1 MKAIIL
7 AGGIGER
14 LRPLTLETPK
24 PLLPIQRKPI
34 VQRCI
39 ENLKNHNINEIILS
53 IGYMG
58 DKIKNYFGNGEKLSV
73 NIQYNNEE
81 IPLGTGGAVKEIIK
95 NFNINEDFILVW
107 ADNLA
112 DYDIT
117 NLIKQHIKNNCPL
130 TMTLTTREDVENFGV
145 VKLEGD
151 KIKGF
156 VEKPKRENAPS
167 TLINAGA
174 FIVNPSILNILPEG
188 KSNIERECFEKI
200 VLDEKIAGF
209 EHKGYW
215 YPTDTL
221 EKYNFAEQDIKKYLK
236 E

>member
-81 IPLGTGGAVKEIIK
+81 IPLGT
-95 NFNINEDFILVW
+95 
-107 ADNLA
+107 
-112 DYDIT
+112 
-117 NLIKQHIKNNCPL
+117 
-130 TMTLTTREDVENFGV
+130 
-145 VKLEGD
+145 
-151 KIKGF
+151 
-156 VEKPKRENAPS
+156 
-167 TLINAGA
+167 
-174 FIVNPSILNILPEG
+174 
-188 KSNIERECFEKI
+188 
-200 VLDEKIAGF
+200 
-209 EHKGYW
+209 
-215 YPTDTL
+215 
-221 EKYNFAEQDIKKYLK
+221 
-236 E
+236 